1 MKLSEI
7 DVPFVKEYLRQDGDE
22 DDKLIGAILEGAKDC
37 IVKYIGQSLEQLEES
52 EDLTIAVLVLCAEFY
67 DNRTI
72 SVNDRLNLRIN
83 IMLESLIGRYSCNL
97 IQVYVNFYVAYL
109 LTENFKCFIIY
120 LIFYIRLCIFAYIV
134 KKQEVEMADTLK
146 NL

>member
-22 DDKLIGAILEGAKDC
+22 DDKLIGAILEGAKDY
-37 IVKYIGQSLEQLEES
+37 IIKYTGQSLEQLEES
-52 EDLTIAVLVLCAEFY
+52 EDLTIAILVLCAEFY

-83 IMLESLIGRYSCNL
+83 MMLESLIGRYSMNL
-97 IQVYVNFYVAYL
+97 L
-109 LTENFKCFIIY
+109 
-120 LIFYIRLCIFAYIV
+120 
-134 KKQEVEMADTLK
+134 
-146 NL
+146 

>member
-22 DDKLIGAILEGAKDC
+22 DDKLIGVIIEGAKDY
-37 IVKYIGQSLEQLEES
+37 IVKYTGQSLEQLEES
-52 EDLTIAVLVLCAEFY
+52 EDLVIAVLVLVAEFY

-83 IMLESLIGRYSCNL
+83 SMLESLISRYSVNL
-97 IQVYVNFYVAYL
+97 
-109 LTENFKCFIIY
+109 
-120 LIFYIRLCIFAYIV
+120 
-134 KKQEVEMADTLK
+134 M
-146 NL
+146 

>member
-22 DDKLIGAILEGAKDC
+22 DNKLIESILEGSKDY
-37 IVKYIGQSLEQLEES
+37 IVKYTGQSLEQFEES

-72 SVNDRLNLRIN
+72 SVNDRLNLRVN
-83 IMLESLIGRYSCNL
+83 MMLESLIGRYSVNL
-97 IQVYVNFYVAYL
+97 I
-109 LTENFKCFIIY
+109 
-120 LIFYIRLCIFAYIV
+120 
-134 KKQEVEMADTLK
+134 
-146 NL
+146 

>member
-22 DDKLIGAILEGAKDC
+22 DDKLIGAILEGAKDY
-37 IVKYIGQSLEQLEES
+37 IVKYTGQSLDQLEES

-72 SVNDRLNLRIN
+72 SVNERINLRIN
-83 IMLESLIGRYSCNL
+83 NMIESLIGRYSVNL
-97 IQVYVNFYVAYL
+97 V
-109 LTENFKCFIIY
+109 
-120 LIFYIRLCIFAYIV
+120 
-134 KKQEVEMADTLK
+134 
-146 NL
+146 

>member
-22 DDKLIGAILEGAKDC
+22 DDKLIGATLEGAKDY
-37 IVKYIGQSLEQLEES
+37 IVKYTGQSLEQLEES

-72 SVNDRLNLRIN
+72 SVNDRLNLRVN
-83 IMLESLIGRYSCNL
+83 IMLESMIGRYS
-97 IQVYVNFYVAYL
+97 VNFL
-109 LTENFKCFIIY
+109 
-120 LIFYIRLCIFAYIV
+120 
-134 KKQEVEMADTLK
+134 
-146 NL
+146 

>member
-22 DDKLIGAILEGAKDC
+22 DDKLIGAILDGAKDY
-37 IVKYIGQSLEQLEES
+37 IVKYTGQSLDQLEDG

-72 SVNDRLNLRIN
+72 SVNDRLNLRVN
-83 IMLESLIGRYSCNL
+83 IMLESLVGRYSTNL
-97 IQVYVNFYVAYL
+97 I
-109 LTENFKCFIIY
+109 
-120 LIFYIRLCIFAYIV
+120 
-134 KKQEVEMADTLK
+134 
-146 NL
+146 

>member
-22 DDKLIGAILEGAKDC
+22 DDKLIGAILEGDKDY
-37 IVKYIGQSLEQLEES
+37 IVKYTGQSIEQLEDG

-72 SVNDRLNLRIN
+72 SVNDRINLRIN
-83 IMLESLIGRYSCNL
+83 SMLESLIGRYSLNL
-97 IQVYVNFYVAYL
+97 I
-109 LTENFKCFIIY
+109 
-120 LIFYIRLCIFAYIV
+120 
-134 KKQEVEMADTLK
+134 
-146 NL
+146 